1 MQDLKSNVI
10 ETLRLNTD
18 VEIDENS
25 RQSDAVLS
33 PISQPVLFREV
44 AAHTSGLQFLMEDLD
59 LRSPMGRRYLLDSKL
74 MCCEKEISA
83 ELNFIDQLEQALE
96 LNSDL
101 ISKIQSKLSH
111 LRDIRGSVNNLIGNL
126 VLDDV
131 ELFEIK
137 LFALLAQE
145 IVELQKEGKQ
155 SFLEISDLSQL
166 IRLLDPQNTK
176 IPSFYIYDNYSEEL
190 AEARKELKLAKSKNG
205 ESDLDIEVLFA
216 KMQEIEANVREEL
229 CTKISQFGGLLAN
242 ALNQLAHLDLL
253 IAKAVQAKK
262 WDFSKAETSEGETSY
277 TGMFNPMIKN
287 ELANQNKE
295 YQAIDIDLERSVCLI
310 TGANMAGKTV
320 VLKTLALCQ
329 YLFQFGFFVPA
340 TSAQISI
347 VDKVMISV
355 GDEQSELN
363 GLSSFASEMLNV
375 SRMVK
380 DSKNQNNVL
389 ILIDELARTTNPVEG
404 LAIVNAVADIFYQ
417 GKIRSVITT
426 HYSGLKY
433 KFRKLRVKGLDKDLG
448 ANVITYKNINSY
460 MDYSLVEDLEGEVP
474 HEALRIASLL
484 GIDKEII
491 ERAQNHLN
499 EETSKE
505 NTFIKG

>member
-1 MQDLKSNVI
+1 M
-10 ETLRLNTD
+10 
-18 VEIDENS
+18 
-25 RQSDAVLS
+25 
-33 PISQPVLFREV
+33 FREV
-44 AAHTSGLQFLMEDLD
+44 VSHTSGLQFLMENLD
-59 LRSPMGRRYLLDSKL
+59 LRSPMGRRCLLDSKM
-74 MCCEKEISA
+74 MCCEKEITA
-83 ELNFIDQLEQALE
+83 ELNLVDRIVQALE
-96 LNSDL
+96 LNSDF
-101 ISKIQSKLSH
+101 IFQIQNKLAQ
-111 LRDIRGSVNNLIGNL
+111 LRDIRGSVNNLLGNL

-137 LFALLAQE
+137 VFALVAQD

-155 SFLEISDLSQL
+155 SFLEIQDLSQL

-190 AEARKELKLAKSKNG
+190 AVARKELRFAKSKNG
-205 ESDLDIEVLFA
+205 DSELDIEVLFS
-216 KMQEIEANVREEL
+216 KSQEIEAKVREDL
-229 CTKISQFGGLLAN
+229 CSKISLHGSGLAN
-242 ALNQLAHLDLL
+242 ALQQLAHLDLL
-253 IAKAVQAKK
+253 IAKAVQAKSLQL
-262 WDFSKAETSEGETSY
+262 SKGEVSKGNTIY
-277 TGMFNPMIKN
+277 RGLFNPMIKN
-287 ELANQNKE
+287 ELANQNKN
-295 YQAIDIDLERSVCLI
+295 YQTIDIELESSVCVI

-340 TSAQISI
+340 ASAQISI

-380 DSKNQNNVL
+380 DSKSHKNVL
-389 ILIDELARTTNPVEG
+389 VLIDELARTTNPVEG

-417 GKIRSVITT
+417 GKIKSVITT
-426 HYSGLKY
+426 HYSGLKS

-448 ANVITYKNINSY
+448 ANVITRKNINSY

-491 ERAQNHLN
+491 EKAQNQLA
-499 EETSKE
+499 SK
-505 NTFIKG
+505 NKL

>member
-1 MQDLKSNVI
+1 M
-10 ETLRLNTD
+10 
-18 VEIDENS
+18 
-25 RQSDAVLS
+25 
-33 PISQPVLFREV
+33 FREV
-44 AAHTSGLQFLMEDLD
+44 VAHTNGLQFLMEDLD
-59 LRSPMGRRYLLDSKL
+59 LRSPMGRRYLLDSKM
-74 MCCEKEISA
+74 MCNEEEIAA
-83 ELNFIDQLEQALE
+83 ELTLVDRTVEAIEVNP
-96 LNSDL
+96 NL
-101 ISKIQSKLSH
+101 ISKIQNKLAQ

-137 LFALLAQE
+137 VFSLVVQE
-145 IVELQKEGKQ
+145 IEELQKEGKQ
-155 SFLEISDLSQL
+155 NILAVPDVSQL

-176 IPSFYIYDNYSEEL
+176 IPSFYIYDNYSLEL
-190 AEARKELKLAKSKNG
+190 AEARKELKLAKSKNA
-205 ESDLDIEVLFA
+205 DLEAFFTKMKKIEG
-216 KMQEIEANVREEL
+216 IVREEL
-229 CTKISQFGGLLAN
+229 CTKISQYGNDLAN

-253 IAKAVQAKK
+253 IAKAVQVRK
-262 WDFSKAETSEGETSY
+262 WSLNKAEISKGKNLY

-295 YQAIDIDLERSVCLI
+295 YQAIDIDLEQSVCLI

-340 TSAQISI
+340 KSAQISI

-375 SRMVK
+375 SHMVK
-380 DSKNQNNVL
+380 DSKNQNNAL

-417 GKIRSVITT
+417 GKIKSVITT
-426 HYSGLKY
+426 HYSGLKS

-448 ANVITYKNINSY
+448 ANVITHKNINSY

-499 EETSKE
+499 EES
-505 NTFIKG
+505 

>member
-1 MQDLKSNVI
+1 MPDSKFNMKVNSRHNADVEI
-10 ETLRLNTD
+10 VKNSKRSDARLNT
-18 VEIDENS
+18 NS
-25 RQSDAVLS
+25 QS
-33 PISQPVLFREV
+33 VLFRKV
-44 AAHTSGLQFLMEDLD
+44 LPTSGLQFLAEDLD
-59 LRSPMGRRYLLDSKL
+59 LRSPMGRRYLLDSKM
-74 MCCEKEISA
+74 MCCEKEITA
-83 ELNFIDQLEQALE
+83 ELTLVDKTVNTLGLDSELID
-96 LNSDL
+96 
-101 ISKIQSKLSH
+101 KIQNKLAQ

-137 LFALLAQE
+137 VFSLVVKE
-145 IVELQKEGKQ
+145 IEDLQKEGKENI
-155 SFLEISDLSQL
+155 LTVPDLSKL

-190 AEARKELKLAKSKNG
+190 AEVRKELKLAKSKNDD
-205 ESDLDIEVLFA
+205 SDTEALFT
-216 KMQEIEANVREEL
+216 KMQKIEARVREEL
-229 CTKISQFGGLLAN
+229 CTKISQFGAILSN

-253 IAKAVQAKK
+253 IAKAIQVKK
-262 WDFSKAETSEGETSY
+262 WDLSKAEISEEKTSY
-277 TGMFNPMIKN
+277 RGMFNPMIKN
-287 ELANQNKE
+287 ELANQKKK
-295 YQAIDIDLERSVCLI
+295 YQAIDIDLEKSVCLI

-375 SRMVK
+375 SHMVK
-380 DSKNQNNVL
+380 DSQNKNRVL

-417 GKIRSVITT
+417 GKIKSVITT
-426 HYSGLKY
+426 HYSGLKS

-448 ANVITYKNINSY
+448 GKVITHKNINSY

-491 ERAQNHLN
+491 ERAQNHLD
-499 EETSKE
+499 EEASKE
-505 NTFIKG
+505 NTLKG

>member
-1 MQDLKSNVI
+1 M
-10 ETLRLNTD
+10 
-18 VEIDENS
+18 
-25 RQSDAVLS
+25 
-33 PISQPVLFREV
+33 FREIV
-44 AAHTSGLQFLMEDLD
+44 SHTSGLQFLVENLGV
-59 LRSPMGRRYLLDSKL
+59 RSPMGRRYLLDSKM
-74 MCCEKEISA
+74 MCCEKEITA
-83 ELNFIDQLEQALE
+83 ELNLVDRVVKALE

-101 ISKIQSKLSH
+101 ISQIQNKLAQ
-111 LRDIRGSVNNLIGNL
+111 LRDIRGSVNNLLGNL

-137 LFALLAQE
+137 VFALVAQE

-155 SFLEISDLSQL
+155 SFLEIQDLSQL

-176 IPSFYIYDNYSEEL
+176 IPSFYIYDNYSIDL
-190 AEARKELKLAKSKNG
+190 AEARKELKLAKSKN
-205 ESDLDIEVLFA
+205 EDSELDIEVLFNKA
-216 KMQEIEANVREEL
+216 QVIEAKVREDL
-229 CTKISQFGGLLAN
+229 CSKISLHGAGLAN
-242 ALNQLAHLDLL
+242 ALQQLAHLDLL
-253 IAKAVQAKK
+253 IAKAVQAKSLHL
-262 WDFSKAETSEGETSY
+262 SKGEVSKENTIY
-277 TGMFNPMIKN
+277 RGLFNPMIKN

-295 YQAIDIDLERSVCLI
+295 YQAIDIELEKSVCLI

-347 VDKVMISV
+347 VDQVMISV

-380 DSKNQNNVL
+380 DSKSHNNVL
-389 ILIDELARTTNPVEG
+389 VLIDELARTTNPVEG
-404 LAIVNAVADIFYQ
+404 LAIVNAVAAIFYH
-417 GKIRSVITT
+417 GKIKSVITT
-426 HYSGLKY
+426 HYSGLKS

-448 ANVITYKNINSY
+448 ANVITHKNINSY

-491 ERAQNHLN
+491 ERAQNQLACKN
-499 EETSKE
+499 KL
-505 NTFIKG
+505 